1 MTSSVAL
8 TPSSGFTNHSFI
20 HLFIQPIY
28 SVQGPVE
35 GFISG
40 KDRKFTVDKIKYQ
53 LNAKLVV
60 TQVNK
65 AGQFWET
72 SRRLAGI
79 DFYF

>member
-1 MTSSVAL
+1 M
-8 TPSSGFTNHSFI
+8 
-20 HLFIQPIY
+20 
-28 SVQGPVE
+28 QGPVE
-35 GFISG
+35 DFISG